1 MVRIAGAGLLRL
13 AEGLRMGAWWRR
25 WGRWTRPRT
34 PPATP
39 SRACDHTYR
48 LLGSHIALRNQRR
61 LQTAMRAAR
70 LPTVK
75 TLADFDFSFQPSV
88 KRDQVKSLHT
98 LSFIE
103 RRENVVFLGPPGG
116 DHVRVHP
123 YFRILPRA
131 PLPGDPSPARRLGA
145 AAREA
150 CGRNSPK
157 R

>member
-61 LQTAMRAAR
+61 LQTAMRAAG

-75 TLADFDFSFQPSV
+75 TLPDFDFSCQPAA
-88 KRDQVKSLHT
+88 KRGQRH
-98 LSFIE
+98 
-103 RRENVVFLGPPGG
+103 
-116 DHVRVHP
+116 RVQT
-123 YFRILPRA
+123 
-131 PLPGDPSPARRLGA
+131 
-145 AAREA
+145 
-150 CGRNSPK
+150 
-157 R
+157 